1 MNQFSTVL
9 VEGSRLEPQIL
20 EKSIKTSI
28 MPVHY
33 SSIDSEL
40 RLKELPLMASMTS
53 MAPSMAIDHV
63 LMGLLMIF

>member
-1 MNQFSTVL
+1 VRGATGPATASALHGGLQT
-9 VEGSRLEPQIL
+9 EGTGLFTRI
-20 EKSIKTSI
+20 
-28 MPVHY
+28 
-33 SSIDSEL
+33 

>member
-1 MNQFSTVL
+1 MQSVVPGL
-9 VEGSRLEPQIL
+9 LAA
-20 EKSIKTSI
+20 
-28 MPVHY
+28 
-33 SSIDSEL
+33 L